1 MSEKES
7 RRGMREYR
15 NSALRV
21 LGMAL
26 TLAWAFCA
34 APPISADGTFW
45 EGVSAGAQ
53 ILIRFSAV
61 GLVPCI
67 IFIFAPR
74 LFEPQMLTR
83 SILGA
88 AALWLAGWLGTM
100 GVSAS
105 VPAPLLVALAFVN
118 GIGTSFF
125 LVFWGLALCRGDA
138 ERIERDFVLILVLVG
153 LVVMV
158 TLGLPNAILDGV
170 LAAVPVAVA
179 ACALADGVVL
189 PNEPL
194 LRKSDGEARGEREE
208 TARATLTPL
217 VLSVAF
223 SVTIVSFVWCMFSLR
238 HQELMVSKAL
248 LFGLGF
254 MVSGLAIWLFV
265 KYSPS
270 VGFVAAARWVL
281 PVMACGLLFN
291 GSEIPELLVAACLML
306 SVAHAAF
313 EMILRMQ
320 VISFARKSRG
330 DELLY
335 VGWGFAAIMAG
346 AFLGPSLY
354 MVVTMAVAIDSLHLT
369 LVVLAV
375 LVGASSLLL
384 LDVETRLG
392 RSHSLHP
399 YEKADHPAGD
409 EVVAAGGTSEAAQD
423 IAERYG
429 LTNRECEIL
438 GMLLQGR
445 SRPYIRDT
453 LYVSIST
460 VDTHVRHIYAK
471 VGVHN
476 KQELI
481 DLAQQSGEA

>member
-1 MSEKES
+1 
-7 RRGMREYR
+7 MREYR
-15 NSALRV
+15 HSALRV

-53 ILIRFSAV
+53 ILIRLSAV

-67 IFIFAPR
+67 VFILTPR
-74 LFEPQMLTR
+74 LFGPKMPMW

-88 AALWLAGWLGTM
+88 VVLWLVGWLGT
-100 GVSAS
+100 AS
-105 VPAPLLVALAFVN
+105 VPASAPVILLVGLAFVN

-158 TLGLPNAILDGV
+158 TLGLPNTILDGV

-179 ACALADGVVL
+179 ACALADGIVF
-189 PNEPL
+189 PNDSL
-194 LRKSDGEARGEREE
+194 LRKGDGEVRGEREA
-208 TARATLTPL
+208 TARTALTPL

-270 VGFVAAARWVL
+270 IGFVAAARWVL

-320 VISFARKSRG
+320 VISLARKSRG

-384 LDVETRLG
+384 LDAETRLG
-392 RSHSLHP
+392 RSYALSP
-399 YEKADHPAGD
+399 YEKAGRSVND
-409 EVVAAGGTSEAAQD
+409 EAATGGTLGAAQD

-481 DLAQQSGEA
+481 DLAQQLGAA

>member
-1 MSEKES
+1 
-7 RRGMREYR
+7 MRDYR

-34 APPISADGTFW
+34 APPISANGTFW

-53 ILIRFSAV
+53 ILIRLSAV
-61 GLVPCI
+61 GLIPCI
-67 IFIFAPR
+67 VCILAPR
-74 LFEPQMLTR
+74 LFDRKMLMW

-88 AALWLAGWLGTM
+88 AVLWLAGWLGNM

-105 VPAPLLVALAFVN
+105 APAPLLVILTFVN
-118 GIGTSFF
+118 GTGTSFF

-153 LVVMV
+153 LIVMV
-158 TLGLPNAILDGV
+158 ALGSPKAILDGV
-170 LAAVPVAVA
+170 LAAIPVAVA
-179 ACALADGVVL
+179 ASALMDGVVL
-189 PNEPL
+189 PNDSL
-194 LRKSDGEARGEREE
+194 IRKGDGEVRGECEE
-208 TARATLTPL
+208 AARVTLTPL

-223 SVTIVSFVWCMFSLR
+223 SITIVSFVWCMFSLR

-254 MVSGLAIWLFV
+254 MISGLAIWLFV

-320 VISFARKSRG
+320 VISFARKNQG

-346 AFLGPSLY
+346 AFLGPSIY
-354 MVVTMAVAIDSLHLT
+354 MVVTMTVAIDSLHLT

-392 RSHSLHP
+392 RSHYLNS
-399 YEKADHPAGD
+399 YEKTSLSANDEIAATAGT
-409 EVVAAGGTSEAAQD
+409 AEAAQD
-423 IAERYG
+423 ITERYG

-471 VGVHN
+471 LGVHN

-481 DLAQQSGEA
+481 DLAQQLGET